1 MITSNAA
8 LSDHK
13 SRPSEILETLQSLD
27 PFIHSK
33 WLFHKQYPVG
43 CYFHRLLKRIL
54 LSHRVTW
61 ETRSFQKI
69 VLKAKTFIY
78 KPISYP
84 LIYLSSKKQLNNIVN
99 SLKNWHFKIPLF
111 LNIGQRKSILS
122 CNLIKRKKKLMSLE
136 MKIMKKLMS
145 ISTQFK
151 VFFWHAQPRFY
162 HLHGKIIIKQVDW
175 QFKKG
180 SMAKKRDNE

>member
-1 MITSNAA
+1 MITNNAA

-27 PFIHSK
+27 PFLLSK
-33 WLFHKQYPVG
+33 WLLHKQYPVG

-54 LSHRVTW
+54 LSHRVLSW

-69 VLKAKTFIY
+69 VLKAKTSIY
-78 KPISYP
+78 KSIVYP
-84 LIYLSSKKQLNNIVN
+84 LIYLSLKKQLNNIVN
-99 SLKNWHFKIPLF
+99 SLQNWHFNIPLF
-111 LNIGQRKSILS
+111 LNIRQRKSILT
-122 CNLIKRKKKLMSLE
+122 CNLIKSKKINVDRNEDHEKN
-136 MKIMKKLMS
+136 KS
-145 ISTQFK
+145 INTQFK

-162 HLHGKIIIKQVDW
+162 HLHGKIIIKQVDL

-180 SMAKKRDNE
+180 SMATKRDNE